1 MIAMT
6 GIHCVLIV
14 ERWLVNGGVL
24 RSVRS
29 PEAYG
34 YAMSGAPKRP
44 NKFLDVPAS
53 IKANVWKLNCC
64 FV

>member
-1 MIAMT
+1 MTAIT
-6 GIHCVLIV
+6 GIHRVLIV

-29 PEAYG
+29 PEG
-34 YAMSGAPKRP
+34 NRYAMSGAPKRP

-53 IKANVWKLNCC
+53 IEANVWELNCR
-64 FV
+64 FI